1 MVGPSLVGPTPN
13 WKNTVWRAWS
23 CLEAG
28 SRLYSLQKQIRR
40 PGPDPNFRVKKKHFF
55 HFLEMLASRTF
66 VHIAFLMVGPS
77 FGSQCRPTKSF
88 GSRECRPTKSI
99 FWSENWKL
107 RCMLFHLVEHCILFA
122 SPTKNNSFVLSKWS
136 KACLPLFGPSGFFS
150 VLKFKTRLKN
160 CIQKQKRK

>member
-13 WKNTVWRAWS
+13 WKNTVWRAWP

-28 SRLYSLQKQIRR
+28 PRLYSLQKKFAGLALTQIF
-40 PGPDPNFRVKKKHFF
+40 GLKKKHLF

-107 RCMLFHLVEHCILFA
+107 RCILFHLVEHCILFA
-122 SPTKNNSFVLSKWS
+122 SPTKKQCRPTKSIFLSQT
-136 KACLPLFGPSGFFS
+136 
-150 VLKFKTRLKN
+150 V
-160 CIQKQKRK
+160 I